1 MTARV
6 YRLTEIH
13 QRIDAALSAAHVRRD
28 RSAMER
34 LSHLKLR
41 VKRLL
46 RRVMSGRQR

>member
-13 QRIDAALSAAHVRRD
+13 QRIDAALASARQRRD
-28 RSAMER
+28 GTATER
-34 LSHLKLR
+34 MLRLKLR